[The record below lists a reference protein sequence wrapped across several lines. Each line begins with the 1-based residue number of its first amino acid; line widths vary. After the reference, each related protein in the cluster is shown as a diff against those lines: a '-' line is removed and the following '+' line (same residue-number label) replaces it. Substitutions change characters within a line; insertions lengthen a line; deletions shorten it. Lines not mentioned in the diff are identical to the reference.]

1 MIKQCQKVLAAMLAA
16 GMCFG
21 AAGAESVL
29 TGERVLQLEQQL
41 YALGYHGESCDSQL
55 DEGTRRALRSFQ
67 TANGLTQ
74 TGEPDSATLEALG
87 SGMAT
92 TCHDYLVN
100 LKNEYA
106 AQPILQ
112 SGSSGDAVLWMQKTL
127 KELGYFSGVCDG
139 VFGEA
144 TQLAVQRF
152 QMANGLTETGMADH
166 STQLRLYEGEPM
178 KWERF
183 LESAAAAAGDNG
195 VHVRRMQRELRDMGY
210 FKGECTGEYGELT
223 QLAVNLFQMTN
234 ELEVSGAADAATC
247 DVLYSGKA
255 LPLMAE
261 ETLNSG
267 DASQEVTML
276 QSRLGELGYYRK
288 EASGVYGATTETAV
302 RLFQM
307 ANNLP
312 STGAADAATMAC
324 VYHDGAVGMEQAREA
339 FGQQLNMQDGVAKA
353 VVGNVASRMR
363 GQRFVSG
370 EEDLFEGFAF
380 VQYVCVAA
388 GIPVVSPEDLVE
400 RIAAPVTDFAELS
413 AGELIAFR
421 MDDGDGVH
429 MMLAVCMGE
438 ERIVYATQDSEWVL
452 ECRLDRMHQ
461 NEIYRWDMGTYGE

>member
-1 MIKQCQKVLAAMLAA
+1 MIRQYRKVLAAALAA
-16 GMCFG
+16 GLCLG
-21 AAGAESVL
+21 TAGAEAVL
-29 TGERVLQLEQQL
+29 TGERVLQIEQQL
-41 YALGYHGESCDSQL
+41 YALGYHGENCDSQL

-67 TANGLTQ
+67 TANGLEK
-74 TGEPDSATLEALG
+74 TGEPDSATLEALD

-127 KELGYFSGVCDG
+127 KELGYFAGSCDG
-139 VFGEA
+139 MFGDA

-166 STQLRLYEGEPM
+166 STQMRLYEGEPM
-178 KWERF
+178 NWERF
-183 LESAAAAAGDNG
+183 LEGAAAAAGDSG

-210 FKGECTGEYGELT
+210 FKGECTGEYGEMT
-223 QLAVNLFQMTN
+223 QQAVAQFQIAN
-234 ELEVSGAADAATC
+234 ELESTGTADAATC
-247 DVLYSGKA
+247 DAIYSGKG
-255 LPLMAE
+255 LPLTAE

-267 DASQEVTML
+267 DASEDVTAL
-276 QSRLGELGYYRK
+276 QNRLAELGYYNK
-288 EASGVYGATTETAV
+288 TASGVYGATTETAV

-312 STGAADAATMAC
+312 STGAADAATMAA
-324 VYHDGAVGMEQAREA
+324 VYNQNAVGMEQARER
-339 FGQQLNMQDGVAKA
+339 FVQQLDMQDGVAKA

-363 GQRFVSG
+363 GQPFATG

-388 GIPVVSPEDLVE
+388 GIPVVSPENLVE
-400 RIAAPVTDFAELS
+400 RISAPVTDLSELS

-421 MDDGDGVH
+421 TDDGDGVH

-452 ECRLDRMHQ
+452 ECQLSSMHQ
-461 NEIYRWDMGTYGE
+461 SEIYRWDMGTYGE